1 MAESLSINGTSLY
14 TYLESIH
21 AAPGLVGAPPI
32 RGGDYETP
40 LRPGATNGTRW
51 AGPRVASIYG
61 VLYGGT
67 DGRAGYLD
75 KIRGLSALVWNDGD
89 TYTVTRVLPRVSGGD
104 LTVEAT
110 GRYGGGLESI
120 QQAAHH
126 AGRCTFDIVFLDS
139 YWFDSSTTT
148 LSAITGSA
156 TPTIAGDVATRN
168 LTLTFSGA
176 TAVQRLTNNTTGQ
189 WVEVLGNTS
198 ADTVLDCTA
207 LSATRSGSSKAGDVS
222 HNADFDD
229 WMTLPVGSNS
239 LTLTGGGQVVV
250 AYRGAYL

>member
-14 TYLESIH
+14 TYLESIS
-21 AAPGLVGAPPI
+21 AAPGLVGAPPM
-32 RGGDYETP
+32 RGSDYETP
-40 LRPGATNGTRW
+40 GRHGSVDGTRW

-61 VLYGGT
+61 VIYGGAN
-67 DGRAGYLD
+67 GRAGYLD
-75 KIRGLSALVWNDGD
+75 NVRGLSALVYNDAKAF
-89 TYTVTRVLPRVSGGD
+89 TVSRVIPRVSGGD
-104 LTVEAT
+104 LTVQAS

-126 AGRCTFDIVFLDS
+126 AGRCTFDLVL
-139 YWFDSSTTT
+139 FDSFWYPSSATT

-168 LTLTFSGA
+168 VTLTFSGV
-176 TAVQRLTNNTTGQ
+176 TAVQRLTNSTTGQ

-250 AYRGAYL
+250 AYKGAWL